1 MKGMIMELKF
11 ENLTK
16 NYKTK
21 IALNHF
27 TVSLTEGIYG
37 ILGPNG
43 AGKSTLM
50 NLLTDNVKR
59 TSGNIY
65 FNGKEILTLKEKFRR
80 EIGYMPQQQGMYDE
94 FSANRFLYYI
104 AGVKGIPKKQAKQE
118 ISALLDLVGLSS
130 VAHRRLG
137 SFSGGMKQRVLLA
150 QALLGNP
157 SILILDEPTTG
168 LDPEERIRI
177 RNYISELSTNK
188 IVLFA
193 THVVSDIESIATE
206 VLLIRQ
212 GELLKKASPLALIEE
227 ISGKVGEGLVTREE
241 VAALQKKY
249 QIGNV
254 YQGRQGLK
262 LRLVADELPEGFVPV
277 TDHIDLEDVYL
288 YYLEGQGRGDGI

>member
-1 MKGMIMELKF
+1 MELKF

-43 AGKSTLM
+43 AGKSTFM

>member
-1 MKGMIMELKF
+1 MELKF

-21 IALNHF
+21 YALKDF
-27 TVSLTEGIYG
+27 SVSLNEGIYG

-65 FNGKEILTLKEKFRR
+65 FNGEEILKLGANFRK
-80 EIGYMPQQQGMYDE
+80 EIGYMPQQQGMYEE

-104 AGVKGIPKKQAKQE
+104 AGIKGLSKRQAKQE
-118 ISALLDLVGLSS
+118 IESLLELVGLSH
-130 VAHRRLG
+130 VAHKRLG
-137 SFSGGMKQRVLLA
+137 SFSGGMRQRALLA

-177 RNYISELSTNK
+177 RNYISEISTNK

-193 THVVSDIESIATE
+193 THVVSDIESIAGE
-206 VLLIRQ
+206 VMLIKQ
-212 GELLKKASPLALIEE
+212 GELLRKASPLTLIEE
-227 ISGKVGEGLVTREE
+227 IFGKVAEGIITKEE
-241 VAALQKKY
+241 LPKLQKKY
-249 QIGNV
+249 RIGNV
-254 YQGRQGLK
+254 YQSREGLR
-262 LRLVADELPEGFVPV
+262 LRLVGDEFPKGFHLVE
-277 TDHIDLEDVYL
+277 DHISLEDVYL
-288 YYLEGQGRGDGI
+288 YYLEGQGRE

>member
-1 MKGMIMELKF
+1 
-11 ENLTK
+11 
-16 NYKTK
+16 
-21 IALNHF
+21 
-27 TVSLTEGIYG
+27 
-37 ILGPNG
+37 
-43 AGKSTLM
+43 M

-241 VAALQKKY
+241 VAVLQKKY

>member
-1 MKGMIMELKF
+1 MELKF

-241 VAALQKKY
+241 VAVLQKKY

>member
-1 MKGMIMELKF
+1 MELKF

-94 FSANRFLYYI
+94 FSANRVLYYI

>member
-1 MKGMIMELKF
+1 MELKF

-130 VAHRRLG
+130 VTHRRLG

>member
-1 MKGMIMELKF
+1 MELKF

-193 THVVSDIESIATE
+193 THVVSTADPAGGT
-206 VLLIRQ
+206 V
-212 GELLKKASPLALIEE
+212 KKSFSP
-227 ISGKVGEGLVTREE
+227 R
-241 VAALQKKY
+241 
-249 QIGNV
+249 
-254 YQGRQGLK
+254 
-262 LRLVADELPEGFVPV
+262 
-277 TDHIDLEDVYL
+277 ID
-288 YYLEGQGRGDGI
+288 

>member
-1 MKGMIMELKF
+1 MELKF

-65 FNGKEILTLKEKFRR
+65 FNGEEILTLKAKFRR

-104 AGVKGIPKKQAKQE
+104 AGVKGIPRKQAKQE

-227 ISGKVGEGLVTREE
+227 ISGKVGEGLVMREE

-249 QIGNV
+249 RIGNV

-277 TDHIDLEDVYL
+277 TDHISLEDVYL

>member
-1 MKGMIMELKF
+1 MELKF

-262 LRLVADELPEGFVPV
+262 LRLVADELPEGFVTV

>member
-1 MKGMIMELKF
+1 MELKF
-11 ENLTK
+11 KNLTK

-241 VAALQKKY
+241 VAVLQKKY

>member
-1 MKGMIMELKF
+1 MELKF
-11 ENLTK
+11 KNLTK

-241 VAALQKKY
+241 IAVLQKKY

>member
-1 MKGMIMELKF
+1 MELKF

-94 FSANRFLYYI
+94 FSATRFLYYI